1 MSVKAVGKQQQQ
13 SLIEIPAR
21 WGSLRPAK
29 DEHLLGRRMTGAD
42 VAPEHL
48 ERKKGYLLLNQN
60 SKLTGI
66 LCFFSTSNFIVF
78 SFTVSV
84 VYHFTIC
91 SIYTHKYIELR

>member
-48 ERKKGYLLLNQN
+48 EKKKGYLLLNQN
-60 SKLTGI
+60 SKLAGI
-66 LCFFSTSNFIVF
+66 LCFFPSNLLF
-78 SFTVSV
+78 SHSLLSV
-84 VYHFTIC
+84 VYHFIIC
-91 SIYTHKYIELR
+91 SIYTHKYIN

>member
-1 MSVKAVGKQQQQ
+1 MILSFLWFFCGADMSVKAVGKQQQQ

-48 ERKKGYLLLNQN
+48 EKKKGICCLTKIQN
-60 SKLTGI
+60 
-66 LCFFSTSNFIVF
+66 
-78 SFTVSV
+78 
-84 VYHFTIC
+84 
-91 SIYTHKYIELR
+91 